1 MKFVTIGAAN
11 ALSAIK
17 KGILNAGAELHDI
30 PREFGNPELISL
42 LDLHHINTCDAVI
55 LFGTWGS
62 KHKDRVWRPEG
73 AQRQAWLETMNMFI
87 VNYCKSINKKLIVL
101 ETATLARARTIY
113 DTNKNFKGLRPR
125 YYRMGLNHW
134 TYGHGTFCKGN
145 EYDRLHDL
153 VKTYS
158 DMRNQLF
165 NHTWKNNK
173 DGFILI
179 LPGLENDPTSSMPV
193 DEFVKKAVEDIKK
206 VTDRKIC
213 IKPHPL
219 SSIDFTNLG
228 VEILDKQPI
237 ENLLKDVYCGINDNS
252 TSIFELITLGIPCV
266 TSNHS
271 FGTPLQNTNISNIEN
286 LYYAT
291 KNEILEW
298 YRMLSYT
305 QFTLEEF
312 AKPDIVKY
320 IKELING

>member
-1 MKFVTIGAAN
+1 MKFVTIGTSN
-11 ALSAIK
+11 ALSSIK
-17 KGILNAGAELHDI
+17 QGLLSQAQLHDI
-30 PREFGNPELISL
+30 PREVSNPNLISMI
-42 LDLHHINTCDAVI
+42 DLHHINTCEAVI

-62 KHKDRVWRPEG
+62 KHPDRVYDPNKI
-73 AQRQAWLETMNMFI
+73 QRQAWLETMNMFI
-87 VNYCKSINKKLIVL
+87 VNYCNSINKKLIVL
-101 ETATLARARTIY
+101 ETGTLSRARTIY
-113 DTNKNFKGLRPR
+113 DTNKNFKSLRPR

-145 EYDRLHDL
+145 DYNRLHNL
-153 VKTYS
+153 VQPYS
-158 DMRNQLF
+158 DMKEQVF

-173 DGFILI
+173 DGYILI

-193 DEFVKKAVEDIKK
+193 DEFVNKAIVDIKK
-206 VTDRKIC
+206 ITNRKIC

-219 SSIDFTNLG
+219 SSIDFTKLG
-228 VEILDKQPI
+228 VELLDKQPI
-237 ENLLKDVYCGINDNS
+237 ENIIKDVYCGINDNS
-252 TSIFELITLGIPCV
+252 TSIFELITLGIPCI

-286 LYYAT
+286 LYYAN

-305 QFTLEEF
+305 EFTLEEF
-312 AKPDIVKY
+312 ASSKILDY